1 MNNDTFNHLRVLNL
15 EGNQIEHWEEVNKLG
30 QLPRYI
36 FLKSIFLILVISSQF
51 NLKTQI
57 YLIFSLEQLSLYGCG
72 LKNIQV
78 KEKSFSKLSKLSLS
92 NNKISQ
98 VLIIF

>member
-36 FLKSIFLILVISSQF
+36 FF
-51 NLKTQI
+51 
-57 YLIFSLEQLSLYGCG
+57 
-72 LKNIQV
+72 
-78 KEKSFSKLSKLSLS
+78 KL
-92 NNKISQ
+92 
-98 VLIIF
+98 

>member
-36 FLKSIFLILVISSQF
+36 FFKFIF
-51 NLKTQI
+51 
-57 YLIFSLEQLSLYGCG
+57 
-72 LKNIQV
+72 
-78 KEKSFSKLSKLSLS
+78 
-92 NNKISQ
+92 
-98 VLIIF
+98 

>member
-1 MNNDTFNHLRVLNL
+1 MDNDIFNNLRVLNL
-15 EGNQIEHWEEVNKLG
+15 EGNPIEHWEEVNKLG
-30 QLPRYI
+30 QLPKYI
-36 FLKSIFLILVISSQF
+36 FYTFFFVNYLILME
-51 NLKTQI
+51 I

-98 VLIIF
+98 VYIIYF